1 MPNRRKLFQ
10 ISLITLGLIIVFLTY
25 FTNLERNQQED
36 FKVSENTSDD
46 ERFLEEGVNRFEN
59 VEYQGIDNSGN
70 KFVIGSKFAE
80 FEKESPELINMENVK
95 CLFTFKDNTVLTV
108 ISDKGVYNNLT
119 NDMKFSENVRMDYLE
134 NILYSDRADFNNY
147 ENQLLV
153 AGNISGEGP
162 TTKFNA
168 STVYTSLMHK
178 NANNEQLKNQSQRI
192 DCIIE

>member
-70 KFVIGSKFAE
+70 KFVIGSSPARLLVFDAYTQK
-80 FEKESPELINMENVK
+80 FEKEIVLESDIRHAIHGLEIIDEL
-95 CLFTFKDNTVLTV
+95 
-108 ISDKGVYNNLT
+108 
-119 NDMKFSENVRMDYLE
+119 
-134 NILYSDRADFNNY
+134 
-147 ENQLLV
+147 
-153 AGNISGEGP
+153 
-162 TTKFNA
+162 
-168 STVYTSLMHK
+168 
-178 NANNEQLKNQSQRI
+178 
-192 DCIIE
+192 

>member
-1 MPNRRKLFQ
+1 MINKRKLFQ
-10 ISLITLGLIIVFLTY
+10 ISLITLGLIIIFFTY
-25 FTNLERNQQED
+25 FTNLQKNQQED
-36 FKVSENTSDD
+36 FKVSENKSDD

-119 NDMKFSENVRMDYLE
+119 NDMKFSENVKMDYLE
-134 NILYSDRADFNNY
+134 NILYSDRAMTLITTKINY
-147 ENQLLV
+147 WWLEILVEKDQLL
-153 AGNISGEGP
+153 I
-162 TTKFNA
+162 
-168 STVYTSLMHK
+168 
-178 NANNEQLKNQSQRI
+178 
-192 DCIIE
+192 

>member
-95 CLFTFKDNTVLTV
+95 CLFTFKDL
-108 ISDKGVYNNLT
+108 
-119 NDMKFSENVRMDYLE
+119 
-134 NILYSDRADFNNY
+134 
-147 ENQLLV
+147 
-153 AGNISGEGP
+153 
-162 TTKFNA
+162 
-168 STVYTSLMHK
+168 SLIH
-178 NANNEQLKNQSQRI
+178 I
-192 DCIIE
+192 